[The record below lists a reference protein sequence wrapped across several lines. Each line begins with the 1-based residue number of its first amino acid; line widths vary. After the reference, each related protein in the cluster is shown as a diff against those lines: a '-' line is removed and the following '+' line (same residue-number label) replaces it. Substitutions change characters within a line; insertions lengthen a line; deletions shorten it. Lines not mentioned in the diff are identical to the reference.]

1 LNGVRPRLIYPLGGD
16 AANNTLLT
24 LLQLRH
30 LLNRDELDIASLNLN
45 GFRINQ
51 NSFNLRD

>member
-1 LNGVRPRLIYPLGGD
+1 
-16 AANNTLLT
+16 LLT